1 MKEFEPSPDFVDRVM
16 AAVRAETDSAV
27 TPDVPPVSR
36 WITST
41 PLRWSLVLGG
51 AVVTLINLLRM
62 LASVFAPVLCR

>member
-16 AAVRAETDSAV
+16 TAVRAETDSSAAPAAP
-27 TPDVPPVSR
+27 TVSR

-51 AVVTLINLLRM
+51 AMVTLINLLRM
-62 LASVFAPVLCR
+62 LASVFAPALCR

>member
-1 MKEFEPSPDFVDRVM
+1 MKEFEPAPDFVDRVM
-16 AAVRAETDSAV
+16 AAVRTEIEGTAV
-27 TPDVPPVSR
+27 LDVPSVSR

-51 AVVTLINLLRM
+51 AAVTLINLFRM